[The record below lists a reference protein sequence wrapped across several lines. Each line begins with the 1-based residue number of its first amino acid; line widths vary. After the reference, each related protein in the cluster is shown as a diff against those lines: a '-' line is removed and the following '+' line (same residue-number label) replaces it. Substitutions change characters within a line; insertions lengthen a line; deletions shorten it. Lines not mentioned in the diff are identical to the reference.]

1 MMGCIIM
8 TVFVLLFIGTII
20 FLRCYSEYKDRKW
33 EEEHADMLE
42 MESELVA
49 LADEQRAVKKKYHD
63 EPEEEIDHLLNEMKY
78 VPVEY
83 HAEMEQ
89 EIRQLQLFRLE
100 HMDEVK
106 ALAQKWLDLNKIYE
120 EKYGE
125 EG

>member
-1 MMGCIIM
+1 MVGCIIM

-20 FLRCYSEYKDRKW
+20 FLRCYFEYKDRKW
-33 EEEHADMLE
+33 EEEHADMRE
-42 MESELVA
+42 MENELIT
-49 LADEQRAVKKKYHD
+49 LADEWRAVKKKYQD
-63 EPEEEIDHLLNEMKY
+63 EPEKEIDRLLNEMKY
-78 VPVEY
+78 VPIEC

-120 EKYGE
+120 EKYGK